1 MSMKGGVLFVL
12 FVAES
17 QVPGI
22 HWLNGRYTVG
32 ALEMGATVITKLFF
46 FWSFCLFRAVPAAYG
61 GSQARSPVGAA
72 SAGLHDSS
80 RKCWI
85 LYPLSKARVRTCV
98 LMHASQV
105 C

>member
-1 MSMKGGVLFVL
+1 MYIMSMKGGVLFVL

-61 GSQARSPVGAA
+61 GSQARGLIKTVAA
-72 SAGLHDSS
+72 ALHHSN
-80 RKCWI
+80 
-85 LYPLSKARVRTCV
+85 ARSEPH
-98 LMHASQV
+98 L
-105 C
+105 

>member
-1 MSMKGGVLFVL
+1 MYIMSMKGGVLFVL

-46 FWSFCLFRAVPAAYG
+46 FGLFVFLGP
-61 GSQARSPVGAA
+61 
-72 SAGLHDSS
+72 
-80 RKCWI
+80 
-85 LYPLSKARVRTCV
+85 YPQH
-98 LMHASQV
+98 M
-105 C
+105 